1 MNGAMNTPYAV
12 IATSSEEYMAAQ
24 EEKETIK
31 GQCPNCGDERNC
43 EVHGRVKKQ
52 WEWSDRYGHS
62 VDGVMEHL
70 LLECKGCETIFYELV
85 ECNSEDVDHWY
96 DHNGDEQSEYVK
108 HRTTYPKPTSRI
120 KPAWL
125 EAVTNSDPTLHAI
138 LEEMYLACDNGTFI
152 LTAIGLRTALDR
164 AMEVLGIEQALTFAE
179 KLKKLR
185 DGGWIGETEYLIL
198 EVVTDAGNAAAH
210 RGWQPDEQQ
219 VFQLVQA
226 MEVFLQR
233 AFIVGKQAL
242 SIKEKIPP
250 KPKRAVRVEA
260 DRPE

>member
-1 MNGAMNTPYAV
+1 MESQENKEAV
-12 IATSSEEYMAAQ
+12 
-24 EEKETIK
+24 K
-31 GQCPNCGDERNC
+31 GQCPNCGGERNC
-43 EVHGRVKKQ
+43 DIHGRVKKR
-52 WEWSDRYGHS
+52 WEWSDRKGNS
-62 VDGVMEHL
+62 VDGAVEHI
-70 LLECKGCETIFYELV
+70 LLECKGCETVFCEISEW
-85 ECNSEDVDHWY
+85 NSEDVDYWY
-96 DHNGDEQSEYVK
+96 DANGDTQCEYARRVS
-108 HRTTYPKPTSRI
+108 TYPKPTSRI

-125 EAVTNSDPTLHAI
+125 EAVANSDLTLHTI
-138 LEEMYLACDNGTFI
+138 LDEMYLACDNGAFI
-152 LTAIGLRTALDR
+152 LAAIGLRTALDR